1 MAYYKRL
8 NEEDIQVDIDNLEVF
23 PEELDFDEFDQVVTK
38 SQITVATNHD
48 HDDEEIELNIDDF
61 DFDEV
66 EKPEEVEDEEIVDV
80 VGVED
85 EFVEESSKMKKSN
98 KRSIMEMYES
108 RQRKQVNPIV
118 ESVLCDKT
126 VDTIANALQSTMR
139 AHGIS
144 NAQSF
149 AVLGSILDRML
160 HASDEDITSEEFVS
174 EVVGDLVDT
183 DDLKSVIANAI
194 EKAISGED
202 VNLGEIE
209 KEVGEEPVTPNQD
222 VTDEE

>member
-38 SQITVATNHD
+38 SQVTIATNHVHD
-48 HDDEEIELNIDDF
+48 EDDEEIELSVDDF
-61 DFDEV
+61 DFEEV
-66 EKPEEVEDEEIVDV
+66 EAPEEVEDEEIIN
-80 VGVED
+80 VED
-85 EFVEESSKMKKSN
+85 EFVEESSKTRKSN

-139 AHGIS
+139 AHGIPK
-144 NAQSF
+144 AQSF
-149 AVLGSILDRML
+149 AVLGTILDKML

-174 EVVGDLVDT
+174 EVVGELVDT
-183 DDLKSVIANAI
+183 EDLKSVIANAI
-194 EKAISGED
+194 EQAISGED
-202 VNLGEIE
+202 VNLEEIE
-209 KEVGEEPVTPNQD
+209 KEVGEEPVATNQN